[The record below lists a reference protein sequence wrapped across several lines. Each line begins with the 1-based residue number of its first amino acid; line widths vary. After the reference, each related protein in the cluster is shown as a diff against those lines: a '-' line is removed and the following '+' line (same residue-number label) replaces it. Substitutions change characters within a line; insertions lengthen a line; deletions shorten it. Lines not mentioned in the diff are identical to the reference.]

1 MWAIYKVNVLR
12 AMKSGKYGK
21 DPETFAAFLANE
33 YDKCIKRGGDML
45 YGVPV
50 INGNIIGMT
59 DVIKRALIK
68 GQNSGGENFN
78 LLQEIYPSAFDAYWN
93 GAEMAPMPNPLLRP
107 LGWPMTPPAPGTIMN
122 IGPNPISLAQSA
134 AKQTA
139 IKAAMKVLVDKLK
152 QQTVDIPNAGTINI
166 GETIDK
172 IKKGEPIDKNIKNHP
187 AIKAGMSVY
196 AKYEQAKKMKPGC
209 GSQFKPA
216 VKFPF
221 PELPKRSKLIEAA
234 KKKLK
239 DEALKVL
246 KTQLEAAAKELIVS
260 TLTAGVF
267 TTLPIAVQPFI
278 TQDIVKK
285 YISDKIDGKATQW
298 PTVPSRPDIPT
309 ISEPTIPTKEELQK
323 KIKEKIPTE
332 QELSAMAEASILGK
346 IPKIPNVF
354 FVPPTPVFSP
364 STNLLINPFVNVAR
378 LHLMGTGGTMMVMAQ
393 YPPPAPPAPA
403 ILQWSGYIING

>member
-1 MWAIYKVNVLR
+1 
-12 AMKSGKYGK
+12 MKSGKYGK
-21 DPETFAAFLANE
+21 DSESFATFLANE

-50 INGNIIGMT
+50 INGNVIGMA

-68 GQNSGGENFN
+68 GQQSGGENFN

-122 IGPNPISLAQSA
+122 IGPSPISLAQSA
-134 AKQTA
+134 VKQTA
-139 IKAAMKVLVDKLK
+139 IKAAMKALVDKLK
-152 QQTVDIPNAGTINI
+152 EQNIDIPDVGTINV

-172 IKKGEPIDKNIKNHP
+172 IKKREPIDDIIKKHP
-187 AIKAGMSVY
+187 AVKAGLSVY
-196 AKYEQAKKMKPGC
+196 AKYEQAKKMKPGT

-216 VKFPF
+216 IKFPF

-239 DEALKVL
+239 EEALKVL
-246 KTQLEAAAKELIVS
+246 KTQLEAAAKEIIISALAAAIFS
-260 TLTAGVF
+260 TL
-267 TTLPIAVQPFI
+267 PKEVQPFI
-278 TQDIVKK
+278 TQAILKK
-285 YISDKIDGKATQW
+285 YIANKVDGKETQW
-298 PTVPSRPDIPT
+298 PELPKLPNIPT
-309 ISEPTIPTKEELQK
+309 IPEPDIPTKEEIK
-323 KIKEKIPTE
+323 KMILDKIPTE
-332 QELSAMAEASILGK
+332 AELSAMAEDAILGK

-354 FVPPTPVFSP
+354 FIPPTPVFSP
-364 STNLLINPFVNVAR
+364 ATNILIDPFVNVAR
-378 LHLMGTGGTMMVMAQ
+378 LHLLGTGGTMMVISQ

>member
-1 MWAIYKVNVLR
+1 MWTIYKINVLR

-21 DPETFAAFLANE
+21 DSESFATFLANE

-50 INGNIIGMT
+50 INGNVIGMA

-68 GQNSGGENFN
+68 GQQSGGENFN

-122 IGPNPISLAQSA
+122 IGPSPISLAQSA
-134 AKQTA
+134 VKQTA
-139 IKAAMKVLVDKLK
+139 IKAAMKALVDKLK
-152 QQTVDIPNAGTINI
+152 EQNIDIPDVGTINV

-172 IKKGEPIDKNIKNHP
+172 IKKREPIDDIIKKHP
-187 AIKAGMSVY
+187 AVKAGLSVY
-196 AKYEQAKKMKPGC
+196 AKYEQAKKMKPGT

-216 VKFPF
+216 IKFPF

-239 DEALKVL
+239 EEALKVL
-246 KTQLEAAAKELIVS
+246 KTQLEAAAKEIIISALAAAIFS
-260 TLTAGVF
+260 TL
-267 TTLPIAVQPFI
+267 PKEVQPFI
-278 TQDIVKK
+278 TQAILKK
-285 YISDKIDGKATQW
+285 YIANKVDGKETQW
-298 PTVPSRPDIPT
+298 PELPKLPNIPT
-309 ISEPTIPTKEELQK
+309 IPEPDIPTKEEIK
-323 KIKEKIPTE
+323 KMILDKIPTE
-332 QELSAMAEASILGK
+332 AELSAMAEDAILGK

-354 FVPPTPVFSP
+354 FIPPTPVFSP
-364 STNLLINPFVNVAR
+364 ATNILIDPFVNVAR
-378 LHLMGTGGTMMVMAQ
+378 LHLLGTGGTMMVISQ

>member
-1 MWAIYKVNVLR
+1 MWTIYKVNVLR

-21 DPETFAAFLANE
+21 DPESFATFLANE

-50 INGNIIGMT
+50 INGNVIGMA

-68 GQNSGGENFN
+68 GQKAGGENFN

-139 IKAAMKVLVDKLK
+139 IKAAMKALVDKLK
-152 QQTVDIPNAGTINI
+152 EQNIDIPNAGTINV

-172 IKKGEPIDKNIKNHP
+172 IKKGERIDDIIKKHP
-187 AIKAGMSVY
+187 AVKAGMSVY
-196 AKYEQAKKMKPGC
+196 AKYEQAKKMKPGT

-216 VKFPF
+216 IKFPF

-239 DEALKVL
+239 EEALKVL
-246 KTQLEAAAKELIVS
+246 KTQLEAAAKELIIS
-260 TLTAGVF
+260 TLAIAVF
-267 TTLPIAVQPFI
+267 STLPIAAQPFI
-278 TQDIVKK
+278 TQAIIKK
-285 YISDKIDGKATQW
+285 YIGDKIDGKETEW
-298 PTVPSRPDIPT
+298 PKLPNLPELPT
-309 ISEPTIPTKEELQK
+309 IPEPDIPTKEEIQK
-323 KIKEKIPTE
+323 MIVEKIPTE
-332 QELSAMAEASILGK
+332 AELSAMAESFILDK

-354 FVPPTPVFSP
+354 FIPPTKVFSP
-364 STNLLINPFVNVAR
+364 STNILIDPFINVAR
-378 LHLMGTGGTMMVMAQ
+378 LHLLGTGGTMMVMSQ